1 MDQITIK
8 DLVIYGKHG
17 VFKEEQIM
25 GQRFLVSAVL
35 WVDTR
40 TSGKSDNLR
49 DSVNYGTVC
58 HEIKNFLENNTYRLI
73 EAAAEHMAEHILLN
87 FPLVK
92 EVELE
97 LKKPWAP
104 IGLPLDT
111 VAVKI
116 RRGWHTAY
124 AAIGSNMGDKQ
135 AFLDMAVDRL
145 QSTTGILVDKVS
157 DYIETEPYGV
167 TNQDTFLNG
176 CLKLRTLMTPYELLE
191 RFHEI
196 EAEAQRVRVLRW
208 GPRTLDL
215 DILFYDDIIMDEEDL
230 IIPHKDLHNR
240 DFVLRPMKQI
250 APWHRHPVLNKTI
263 EQMEAEL

>member
-58 HEIKNFLENNTYRLI
+58 HEIKNFLENNTYKLI

-116 RRGWHTAY
+116 RRGWHTVY
-124 AAIGSNMGDKQ
+124 AAIGSNM
-135 AFLDMAVDRL
+135 
-145 QSTTGILVDKVS
+145 
-157 DYIETEPYGV
+157 
-167 TNQDTFLNG
+167 
-176 CLKLRTLMTPYELLE
+176 
-191 RFHEI
+191 
-196 EAEAQRVRVLRW
+196 
-208 GPRTLDL
+208 
-215 DILFYDDIIMDEEDL
+215 
-230 IIPHKDLHNR
+230 
-240 DFVLRPMKQI
+240 
-250 APWHRHPVLNKTI
+250 
-263 EQMEAEL
+263 